1 MSRSTSSSV
10 AVSSDSGNAAQPR
23 VRPTGAALPGQVSR
37 SVPDSA
43 ENSVK
48 TGIAR
53 WLDWQCRM
61 ISGVHQGAVFLVSS
75 EGLVEAEPP
84 AVWPIGEQ
92 LAGFMRQLAEKSLA
106 LGRGVV
112 QKASDENTAHGE
124 VCDFV
129 VYPVANE
136 AGPTAV
142 IALAIEIRSEDQRQA
157 VLQLVEW
164 GAVWLENALEG
175 RQKERRG
182 GTQLLLSAVEVLSA
196 DLPLPVVTNQLC
208 SLLADSLG
216 CTQVSLGVLDGMQI
230 RLAALSHQMEF
241 DRRLNNITR
250 IEAAMEEC
258 VDQGG
263 IVSLP
268 VKHGQPHG
276 LVRAHTR
283 LTELPACAAVCSVAL
298 TSAGDSMGALTLVW
312 EKEGAMDEST
322 AMLLG
327 DLARRLGPVLALKL
341 RENRSGWRQLAAL
354 SIKPFTV
361 LFGAGHL
368 RAKLLL
374 AGLVAV
380 LVALGVVQ
388 TDQRIAA
395 RSVLEGTIQQAVVA
409 PVAGYITSASARA
422 GDDVAAG
429 QVLAVLDDRELRLER
444 EKLASERDKHAKGY
458 QEALGLG
465 DRSQIS
471 IARARIAQAT
481 AQIDLIEEQIT
492 HTRMV
497 APFAGTLVSGDLS
510 RSLGAPVERGQ
521 LLFEI
526 VPNDGFRVSLE
537 VDERDIATIAPGLG
551 GTLRLAGLPD
561 QTIPLTINRVVPI
574 ATADQHGNHFR
585 VEAELGDIPPGLRP
599 GMQGVAKVTIGQGSV
614 LQAWTRELVSRLRFW
629 LWSLGF

>member
-1 MSRSTSSSV
+1 MFRSTSSSV
-10 AVSSDSGNAAQPR
+10 AVSTDREHAAQPR
-23 VRPTGAALPGQVSR
+23 VVPTGAALPGQVSR
-37 SVPDSA
+37 SEPDSA

-61 ISGVHQGAVFLVSS
+61 ISGVHQGAVFLVGS
-75 EGLVEAEPP
+75 EGLVEAEV
-84 AVWPIGEQ
+84 AAIWPLGERV
-92 LAGFMRQLAEKSLA
+92 AGFMRQLAEKSLA

-112 QKASDENTAHGE
+112 QKASDQNTANGE

-129 VYPVANE
+129 VYPVAND

-182 GTQLLLSAVEVLSA
+182 GSQLLLAAVEALSA

-216 CTQVSLGVLDGMQI
+216 CAQVSLGVLDGMQI
-230 RLAALSHQMEF
+230 RLVALSHQVEF
-241 DRRLNNITR
+241 DRRLNSISR

-263 IVSLP
+263 MVSLP
-268 VKHGQPHG
+268 VRQGQAHG

-283 LTELPACAAVCSVAL
+283 LAELPASAAVCSVAL
-298 TSAGDSMGALTLVW
+298 SSAGDAMGALTLVW
-312 EKEGAMDEST
+312 EKEGALDEST
-322 AMLLG
+322 AMLLA

-341 RENRSGWRQLAAL
+341 RENRSGGRQLAAL
-354 SIKPFTV
+354 LAKPFAG
-361 LFGAGHL
+361 LLGAGHL

-374 AGLVAV
+374 
-380 LVALGVVQ
+380 VALLAALVSLAVVQ

-409 PVAGYITSASARA
+409 PVAGYIKSASARA
-422 GDDVAAG
+422 GDAVIDG

-444 EKLASERDKHAKGY
+444 EKLASERDKHAKAY

-465 DRSQIS
+465 DRARIS
-471 IARARIAQAT
+471 IARARIAQVA
-481 AQIDLIEEQIT
+481 AQIDLIEEQIA

-497 APFAGTLVSGDLS
+497 APFSGTLVSGDLS

-526 VPNDGFRVSLE
+526 VPDDGFRVSLE
-537 VDERDIATIAPGLG
+537 VDERDIATVVPGLR

-561 QTIPLTINRVVPI
+561 QTIPLTITRVVPI
-574 ATADQHGNHFR
+574 ATADQNGNHFR
-585 VEAELGDIPPGLRP
+585 VEAGLGDRPPGLRP

-614 LQAWTRELVSRLRFW
+614 LQAWTRELFSRLRFW
-629 LWSLGF
+629 FWSLGF